1 MISIF
6 FFYFCYWIEKLR
18 INSAFFSFLFA
29 WSQTEIWVRD
39 YAVRE
44 SPGNKVDSRL
54 QISWF
59 RTSSELF
66 QTLCE
71 TLFSSFWLWNK
82 RFISPFFFY
91 GKNFCRPKTGV
102 VWIVSCIK
110 SLQKSYCKPEVD
122 LHLFVSLRVAVY
134 WNLSIDLLYSI
145 EEIQTEHSIP
155 KHRFEPKCSSK
166 VQARC
171 QLDSHPSCFFFH
183 RRELFKALF
192 CEMIIW
198 LTLFYFF
205 AIYNHNKENNIR
217 R

>member
-122 LHLFVSLRVAVY
+122 LHLFVSLRVTVY
-134 WNLSIDLLYSI
+134 WNLSIGLLYSI

-171 QLDSHPSCFFFH
+171 QLDSHPSCFFFPPS
-183 RRELFKALF
+183 RAV
-192 CEMIIW
+192 
-198 LTLFYFF
+198 
-205 AIYNHNKENNIR
+205 
-217 R
+217 